1 MEICYLRSRELTSAC
16 EDADPAG
23 TGAVLRALASEASF
37 VKVVI
42 LSRRVEDA
50 AALSAGLEYAVGD
63 VIVTLRG
70 DLTSAPHD
78 VSTLL
83 NALLSGEG
91 AGRGGKRPD
100 LVCGW
105 RRDSTL
111 TFRQKVVSKVASWL
125 MAGVTQ
131 VPVACIPYG
140 LCTSAPLSSEPLS
153 SEPLLFVVCG
163 CRVAFGSSAAGPRP
177 SMPLSWRPLCLPSHP
192 RSQPWREQQ

>member
-1 MEICYLRSRELTSAC
+1 MEICYLRSRELTNAC

-37 VKVVI
+37 VRVVI
-42 LSRRVEDA
+42 LGRRVEDA

-63 VIVTLRG
+63 VIVILRG

-83 NALLSGEG
+83 NALLNGEG
-91 AGRGGKRPD
+91 AGPRKRPD

-111 TFRQKVVSKVASWL
+111 TFRQKVVSKVAGWL
-125 MAGVTQ
+125 MAGATQ

-140 LCTSAPLSSEPLS
+140 LCTSALRTASGAEECAHLLPAEPLN
-153 SEPLLFVVCG
+153 L
-163 CRVAFGSSAAGPRP
+163 
-177 SMPLSWRPLCLPSHP
+177 
-192 RSQPWREQQ
+192 

>member
-1 MEICYLRSRELTSAC
+1 MEICYLSSRELTSAC
-16 EDADPAG
+16 KDADPTG

-91 AGRGGKRPD
+91 AGRGSEARGKRPD

-140 LCTSAPLSSEPLS
+140 LCTSALPNNNWELRTANSAEERAHLSPAEPLK
-153 SEPLLFVVCG
+153 F
-163 CRVAFGSSAAGPRP
+163 
-177 SMPLSWRPLCLPSHP
+177 
-192 RSQPWREQQ
+192 